1 MYIQSQ
7 SRNRL
12 NLSADEYYCP
22 LCRQLADVIV
32 PILPTASD
40 TPVIVVPPEQHV
52 QCIKDIGAMLQQKPA
67 IIRVCNC
74 HLYHS
79 QQVVFPLS
87 DCDCI
92 KKTIKGITTLV
103 LCHSLYLYQTADI

>member
-7 SRNRL
+7 SRNRQ

-22 LCRQLADVIV
+22 LCRQLANVIL
-32 PILPTASD
+32 PILPTGSD
-40 TPVIVVPPEQHV
+40 TPIIVVPPEQYE

-74 HLYHS
+74 HLYHF
-79 QQVVFPLS
+79 QLVVFPWS

>member
-7 SRNRL
+7 SRNRQ

-22 LCRQLADVIV
+22 LCRQLADVIL
-32 PILPTASD
+32 PILPTGSD

-67 IIRVCNC
+67 IWVCSCHVILYICIR
-74 HLYHS
+74 
-79 QQVVFPLS
+79 
-87 DCDCI
+87 
-92 KKTIKGITTLV
+92 
-103 LCHSLYLYQTADI
+103 